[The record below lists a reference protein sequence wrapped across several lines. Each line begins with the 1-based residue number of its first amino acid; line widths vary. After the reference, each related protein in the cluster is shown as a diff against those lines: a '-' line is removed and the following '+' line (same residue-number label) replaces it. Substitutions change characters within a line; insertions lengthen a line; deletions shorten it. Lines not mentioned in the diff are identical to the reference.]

1 MIATTPSVQ
10 RAADTPV
17 LKSLVII
24 DFGNGDV
31 KAFYRS
37 PRTDEWEMVKFPS
50 LVAKLSEP
58 QPGCFKLGDQLYL
71 VGDDAQR
78 ATCIRTGASDRGKI
92 DNALPLLVHA
102 LRCVVGEGLS
112 VNTDLIFTSPSV
124 KQYGSAITETIK
136 GRHEISTPA
145 DELSMIAERH
155 QVFTVGKA
163 AAQLEGHRAIELI
176 KSEVDSRALL
186 VDVGNRTIIT
196 TLVEKSGRI
205 ISRKAFDSCGVRGIA
220 SRIVTA
226 ESLAGVD
233 GLKLT
238 PSEDDVI
245 SFLFSK
251 KGRKAKEHIRPQV
264 MACVG
269 EVLNYIHES
278 AVSCPVFLLGGGA
291 ELPGLPKI
299 LGGKVIS
306 DPQWATVNG
315 LKAVADTLIARAV

>member
-17 LKSLVII
+17 RKSTVII

-31 KAFYRS
+31 KAFYRK
-37 PRTDEWEMVKFPS
+37 PGTNEWELVKFPS
-50 LVAKLSEP
+50 LVATLSEP
-58 QPGCFKLGDQLYL
+58 QPGCFQVNDQFYL
-71 VGDDAQR
+71 VGEDAKQ
-78 ATCIRTGASDRGKI
+78 ATCLRTGASDRGKI

-112 VNTDLIFTSPSV
+112 VNTDLVFTSPSV
-124 KQYGSAITETIK
+124 KQYGAAITNAIK

-145 DELSMIAERH
+145 DVLSMMSERH
-155 QVFTVGKA
+155 QVFTVGKV

-176 KSEVDSRALL
+176 KDEVDSRALL
-186 VDVGNRTIIT
+186 VDVGNRTIIA

-205 ISRKAFDSCGVRGIA
+205 VSRKPFDSCGVRGIA
-220 SRIVTA
+220 SRIVAA

-238 PSEDDVI
+238 PSEDDVMA
-245 SFLFSK
+245 FLFSK
-251 KGRKAKEHIRPQV
+251 KGHKAKDHIKPQI
-264 MACVG
+264 MACVS
-269 EVLNYIHES
+269 EVLHHIQES
-278 AVSCPVFLLGGGA
+278 ASHYPVFLLGGGA
-291 ELPGLPKI
+291 TLPGLPKL

-315 LKAVADTLIARAV
+315 LKAVADTLIARAA